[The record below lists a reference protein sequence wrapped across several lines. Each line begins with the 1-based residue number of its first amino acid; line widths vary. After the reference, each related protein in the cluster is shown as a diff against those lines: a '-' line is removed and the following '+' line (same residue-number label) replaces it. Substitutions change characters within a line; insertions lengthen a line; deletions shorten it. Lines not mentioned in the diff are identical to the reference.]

1 MNGGVSYNRLL
12 MTYVF
17 LNIYRM
23 LAAVVVES
31 KGLAGELRDIYIF
44 HVYLC
49 YDAVKAIDRF

>member
-1 MNGGVSYNRLL
+1 